1 MGRNIVVIFSM
12 LLFSMQSYAV
22 DMANPDMAQSLQNDM
37 QEYSRIA
44 TQTKQNVD
52 YMPYIISAWSSDE
65 LSQLGISTLREA
77 LSLVPGVD
85 LSIATV
91 GTTIPIFRGSNPFAV
106 GQSKFVIDGV
116 VVNDKMKGDYSH
128 FLDIPV
134 TMIQRIEVVRGPG
147 SLLSYVNGY
156 SGSIHVITKANR
168 DDGLSVDD
176 EVFAELG
183 SDEYKT
189 AGFITSYKENDFS
202 ISSDFFYK
210 THDQESPV
218 VLDRYGSSGDSQQWL
233 DNYSFGINAHY
244 NNFNVKGR
252 LTDRESGAS
261 YGQSFS
267 LSEDESDYVDVGNN
281 YIELDYSYDFS
292 RDIILELSLGYI
304 DLYRQMQNKV
314 VPDGAT
320 VQTPSGPVLLPN
332 GKYFLVDL
340 KEETFYERIELEIN
354 SFDSHNIHLGIYAY
368 QADMAKRDAWSST
381 DNLQTLDPVVVAGV
395 PGILVDTPRDMYSV
409 FFEDLIN
416 FTEHTSIQLGIKY
429 DHYSDVES
437 QASPRFALVHR
448 YDNENIYKFMYTQS
462 YREPSWREQYLTQP
476 AFFSSTLDI
485 KPEQVD
491 TYELGYIRKFNLKSY
506 IKVNTYFLSNK
517 DQIHAQNPT
526 HTYQNNGDN
535 NLYGYEIEYKNEL
548 GNNDQIYF
556 NYSYVDGE
564 NVADQQAGSARTMV
578 KSYYIHK
585 LNQAF
590 SISAVAKFVDEKGRV
605 EVDLRDNVDSYAVF
619 DLSANYQNQSAK
631 IDINL
636 SVKNLFDETYYL
648 PSPENTYPDDFM
660 QEGRSILLSLRKK
673 F

>member
-1 MGRNIVVIFSM
+1 MNKKFIVTLP
-12 LLFSMQSYAV
+12 LLLLSISAHAG
-22 DMANPDMAQSLQNDM
+22 DMSHPEMAQSLQNDM

-52 YMPYIISAWSSDE
+52 YMPYIISAWNSDE

-77 LSLVPGVD
+77 LSLVPGVG
-85 LSIATV
+85 LSIGTV

-106 GQSKFVIDGV
+106 GQSKLVIDGI

-128 FLDIPV
+128 LLDIPV

-183 SDEYKT
+183 SDGYKT
-189 AGFITSYKENDFS
+189 GGFITSYKENDFS
-202 ISSDFFYK
+202 ISSDLFYK
-210 THDQESPV
+210 THDQKSPV
-218 VLDRYGSSGDSQQWL
+218 VLDRYGNSGDSQQWL

-261 YGQSFS
+261 YGQAFS
-267 LSEDESDYVDVGNN
+267 LSEDESDYVAIENN
-281 YIELDYSYDFS
+281 YIELGYSA
-292 RDIILELSLGYI
+292 DISKGVIIDLSFGYI
-304 DLYRQMQNKV
+304 ELKRQLKNKV
-314 VPDGAT
+314 IPDNPIPVP
-320 VQTPSGPVLLPN
+320 PGPPLPN
-332 GKYFLVDL
+332 GKYLLVDL
-340 KEETFYERIELEIN
+340 KEETVYERIELEV
-354 SFDSHNIHLGIYAY
+354 STFDSHNIHMGVYAY
-368 QADMAKRDAWSST
+368 QSDMAKRDAFSSI
-381 DNLQTLDPVVVAGV
+381 DGMQTVTAPFD
-395 PGILVDTPRDMYSV
+395 ILIDTPRNMYSAYV
-409 FFEDLIN
+409 DDLIN
-416 FTEHTSIQLGIKY
+416 FSEQTSIQIGVKY

-437 QASPRFALVHR
+437 QASPRIALVHR
-448 YDNENIYKFMYTQS
+448 YDNENIYKFMYTHS
-462 YREPSWREQYLTQP
+462 YREPSWREQYLSQP
-476 AFFSSTLDI
+476 SFFSSTLDVR
-485 KPEQVD
+485 PEQVD
-491 TYELGYIRKFNLKSY
+491 AYELGYIRKLNLKSH
-506 IKVNTYFLSNK
+506 IKFNTYLLSNK

-526 HTYQNNGDN
+526 HTFQNNGDN

-585 LNQAF
+585 LNHAF
-590 SISAVAKFVDEKGRV
+590 SVSAIAKFVGEKGRV
-605 EVDLRDNVDSYAVF
+605 ESDLRDNIDSYALF
-619 DLSANYQNQSAK
+619 DLSANYQNKSEK

-648 PSPENTYPDDFM
+648 PSPENTYPVDFE
-660 QEGRSILLSLRKK
+660 QEGRSILLSLRKR